1 MSITVAALIG
11 LRNRVLDDFID
22 GRTSEEAH
30 RADLGAIAVELDR
43 LLSPDSQAPLEERT
57 ARVLAAILVESRARC
72 AAVTP
77 AKAARLEFWHR
88 NRLERLRREDP
99 QATRPPSMKRKH
111 SMRRSPM
118 RSGWRGPSVQR

>member
-1 MSITVAALIG
+1 VSITVAALIG
-11 LRNRVLDDFID
+11 LRNRVLDDFTD

-57 ARVLAAILVESRARC
+57 ARVLAAILAESRARC

-77 AKAARLEFWHR
+77 AKAARLDFWHR
-88 NRLERLRREDP
+88 NRLE
-99 QATRPPSMKRKH
+99 AAPS
-111 SMRRSPM
+111 
-118 RSGWRGPSVQR
+118 